1 MTTICP
7 HHGVKCPH
15 DSYRP
20 MPRLTP
26 GDPTRTINF
35 RLPVDTF
42 ARLEQVAKADE
53 RSLNAMAVRLLS
65 EALDARAT
73 KTKRATRRAAAA

>member
-1 MTTICP
+1 
-7 HHGVKCPH
+7 
-15 DSYRP
+15 
-20 MPRLTP
+20 MPRFVP
-26 GDPTRTINF
+26 GDATRTINF
-35 RLPVDTF
+35 RLQVDTF

-73 KTKRATRRAAAA
+73 KAKRATRRAAAA

>member
-1 MTTICP
+1 
-7 HHGVKCPH
+7 
-15 DSYRP
+15 
-20 MPRLTP
+20 MPRFVP
-26 GDPTRTINF
+26 GDATRTINF

-73 KTKRATRRAAAA
+73 KAKRATRRAAAA